1 MFRQLA
7 SASKRLQGTL
17 TLSSIPKST
26 RSSTTRT
33 TSTGTTRTG
42 IHTRHLSSA
51 PPAPPSP
58 SPTNEQPVPNA
69 PFSLT
74 KEMAFCIQKSTELFI
89 NHGLGMQRLQD
100 VAKEAGDIDTLV
112 SRWQR
117 MMEAYLGTQVHV
129 LAGLG
134 YPPNENGLHLYN
146 QHVAMYM
153 QNADPDTQEEL
164 RLGTRDLWRTVLA
177 TAFHLSVEEIA
188 DSEMDI
194 VAARNTM
201 HKVSQKMQTPEIL
214 ESIALKCGKLESTG
228 NAGMDMAMKHQVVQ
242 DTLVHDVYLGGEPS
256 LVEECGFEKGEKGY
270 VFMQCVMAEHQN
282 DPLVSQYVGAAMMQ
296 ILKSAGID
304 MSEIEKAA
312 KAMK

>member
-1 MFRQLA
+1 MLRQFA
-7 SASKRLQGTL
+7 SASKHIRR
-17 TLSSIPKST
+17 KCAV
-26 RSSTTRT
+26 
-33 TSTGTTRTG
+33 
-42 IHTRHLSSA
+42 RHLSSA
-51 PPAPPSP
+51 PP
-58 SPTNEQPVPNA
+58 TNEPAPNP
-69 PFSLT
+69 PFSLN
-74 KEMAFCIQKSTELFI
+74 KEMAFGIQKSTELFI
-89 NHGLGMQRLQD
+89 NHGLGMQKLQH
-100 VAKEAGDIDTLV
+100 VAKEAGDLDTLV

-134 YPPNENGLHLYN
+134 YPPNENGLHMYN

-177 TAFHLSVEEIA
+177 TAFNLSVDEISA
-188 DSEMDI
+188 SEMDI
-194 VAARNTM
+194 VQARNTM
-201 HKVSQKMQTPEIL
+201 HKVSQKMQSPEIL
-214 ESIALKCGKLESTG
+214 ELIAAKCAKLESTG
-228 NAGMDMAMKHQVVQ
+228 NSAMDMAMKHQAVQ

-256 LVEECGFEKGEKGY
+256 LVEECGFEAGEKGY

-304 MSEIEKAA
+304 MSEIEAA
-312 KAMK
+312 ANAMKSN